1 MSKIYKKLK
10 QPSRF
15 IIKVTDTK
23 TAIEHEEW
31 INTKDIGTAMKE
43 YEELHFNTLGPC
55 EWEIIH
61 EYKIGQ
67 V

>member
-23 TAIEHEEW
+23 TGIEHEEW

-43 YEELHFNTLGPC
+43 YEDNNLPC
-55 EWEIIH
+55 EWEIIY
-61 EYKIGQ
+61 EYRLGQ
-67 V
+67 I